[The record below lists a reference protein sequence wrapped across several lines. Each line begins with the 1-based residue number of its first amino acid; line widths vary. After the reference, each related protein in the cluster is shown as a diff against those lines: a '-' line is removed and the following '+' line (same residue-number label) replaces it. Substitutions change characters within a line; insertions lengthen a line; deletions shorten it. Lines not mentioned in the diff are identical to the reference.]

1 MGSARPQRVSSARL
15 AHVVVNSSSSRQAGI
30 DVASSLSSG
39 LYVQADVSDA
49 TQSPALVEETIE
61 RFGRLDVLV
70 DNAGFTR

>member
-1 MGSARPQRVSSARL
+1 L